1 MTLMHFH
8 VQAGPGTDRQTYP
21 DPLAP
26 VGVKPTGSGVRY
38 YASDVASRPDGV
50 GFAGS
55 AVVSM

>member
-8 VQAGPGTDRQTYP
+8 VQAGPGTDRHTRTP
-21 DPLAP
+21 EP

-55 AVVSM
+55 AAVSM